1 MMFSEKWCPLFGIML
16 YAGGVPGGGFSS
28 MGFDAGAAAR
38 HLIDEHARRA
48 RFANLPA
55 ALAPRTLEE
64 AYAAQAALEE
74 LLAPSLGTPGGA
86 KIAVTTK
93 VMQELMGIDQ
103 PCCGMIFSKRILTS
117 PARLAFSD
125 FISLK
130 LECEIALRLGRDLA
144 AGTGHTK
151 ESVAGVVGHVLPA
164 FELVEDRNAEY
175 RKVDV
180 KSLVADNCWNAGVV
194 LGAGIP
200 FAAGQSLTGLQGV
213 LDIDGKRDAE
223 GLSEDPLEVLAWTA
237 NLLGQRGR
245 SLKAGQVVMTGS
257 LIATFPAVAG
267 KTFRFDIEGFGETVL
282 EVE

>member
-1 MMFSEKWCPLFGIML
+1 
-16 YAGGVPGGGFSS
+16 

-38 HLIDEHARRA
+38 HIIGEHERGA

-55 ALAPRTLEE
+55 EIAPRTLDE
-64 AYAAQAALEE
+64 AYAAQGALED
-74 LLAPSLGTPGGA
+74 LLAPTLGVPGGA

-103 PCCGMIFSKRILTS
+103 PCCGMIFSRRILAS

-130 LECEIALRLGRDLA
+130 LECEIALRLARDLP
-144 AGTGHTK
+144 AGTGHTAM
-151 ESVAGVVGHVLPA
+151 SVAQAVSHAMAA

-194 LGAGIP
+194 LGAGVP
-200 FAAGQSLTGLQGV
+200 FTSRRSLIGLRGV
-213 LDIDGKRDAE
+213 LDIDGERDAE

-237 NLLGQRGR
+237 NLLGERGR
-245 SLKAGQVVMTGS
+245 SLKTGQIVMTGS
-257 LIATFPAVAG
+257 LIATLPAVSG
-267 KTFRFDIEGFGETVL
+267 KTFRFAVEGLGETVL
-282 EVE
+282 RVD

>member
-1 MMFSEKWCPLFGIML
+1 
-16 YAGGVPGGGFSS
+16 
-28 MGFDAGAAAR
+28 MGFDAGAAAH
-38 HLIDEHARRA
+38 HLINEHARRA
-48 RFANLPA
+48 QFANLPA
-55 ALAPRTLEE
+55 ALAPSTLDE

-74 LLAPSLGTPGGA
+74 LLAPTLGAPGGA

-103 PCCGMIFSKRILTS
+103 PCCGMIFSRRILNS
-117 PARLAFSD
+117 PATLAFSD

-130 LECEIALRLGRDLA
+130 LECEIALRLARDLA
-144 AGTGHTK
+144 AGTGHTRQ
-151 ESVAGVVGHVLPA
+151 SVASAVSHAMPA

-200 FAAGQSLTGLQGV
+200 FAAGQSLTGLEGV

-223 GLSEDPLEVLAWTA
+223 GFSEDPLEVLAWTA
-237 NLLGQRGR
+237 NLLGRHGR
-245 SLKAGQVVMTGS
+245 SLGAGQIVMTGS
-257 LIATFPAVAG
+257 LIATLPAVAG
-267 KTFRFDIEGFGETVL
+267 KRFRFAVEGLGETVL
-282 EVE
+282 QVN

>member
-1 MMFSEKWCPLFGIML
+1 
-16 YAGGVPGGGFSS
+16 

-38 HLIDEHARRA
+38 HLIDEHARRSQ
-48 RFANLPA
+48 FANLPGA
-55 ALAPRTLEE
+55 IAPQTLDE
-64 AYAAQAALEE
+64 AYAAQGALED
-74 LLAPSLGTPGGA
+74 LLAPTLGVPGGA

-103 PCCGMIFSKRILTS
+103 PCCGMIFSKRIFTS

-130 LECEIALRLGRDLA
+130 LECEIALRLARDLA
-144 AGTGHTK
+144 PGTGHTK
-151 ESVAGVVGHVLPA
+151 ESMAEAVSHAMPA

-194 LGAGIP
+194 LGAGAP
-200 FAAGQSLTGLQGV
+200 FAAGRSLAGLQGI
-213 LDIDGKRDAE
+213 LDIEGKREAQ
-223 GLSEDPLEVLAWTA
+223 GWSEDPLEVLAWTA
-237 NLLGQRGR
+237 NLLGGRGR
-245 SLKAGQVVMTGS
+245 GLKAGQIVMTGS
-257 LIATFPAVAG
+257 LIATLPAVAG
-267 KTFRFDIEGFGETVL
+267 KTFRFAVEGLGETVF